1 VAVLSFWSLLLPPP
15 PLPLPLLLLLLLLL
29 LPLLIAQVVSIAQSM
44 RQGPTLG
51 AGEYWQP
58 PSQTTTAF

>member
-1 VAVLSFWSLLLPPP
+1 LPPP
-15 PLPLPLLLLLLLLL
+15 SLPLPLLLLLLLLLL